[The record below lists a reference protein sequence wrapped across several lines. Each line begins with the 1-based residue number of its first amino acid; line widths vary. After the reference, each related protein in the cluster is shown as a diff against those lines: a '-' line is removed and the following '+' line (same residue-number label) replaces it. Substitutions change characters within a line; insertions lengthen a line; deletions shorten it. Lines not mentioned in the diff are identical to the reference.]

1 MLKTIL
7 GKIHQAD
14 LDYQMIEDGDTV
26 AVGVSGGKDS
36 LLLLYALYRYRHFV
50 QVHDHRDF
58 RVIGIHLEMGF
69 GNMDFEPVRSFM
81 KKYDIPYYDE
91 PTQIY
96 DILKL
101 YPEKNGGISCS
112 RCSQLK
118 KGAMIEAAKRYG
130 ATKTAFAHHG
140 DDAVE
145 TLWMN
150 MMFGGRLSTFEPKM
164 YLTKS
169 QMTFIRPLI
178 YCYEDEI
185 RDAAVNELQLPVVKS
200 TCPNDGYTRR
210 AEAKAFLNQLYNEYP
225 TAHAN
230 CLKALHNK
238 DQLKLF
244 DISGKDQGNNE

>member
-14 LDYQMIEDGDTV
+14 LDYQMIEDGDKI

-36 LLLLYALYRYRHFV
+36 LLLLYALYRYRNFV
-50 QVHDHRDF
+50 QVHDHKDF
-58 RVIGIHLEMGF
+58 QVMGIHLEMGF
-69 GNMDFEPVRSFM
+69 PDMNFQPVREFM
-81 KKYDIPYYDE
+81 GHYGIPYYDE
-91 PTQIY
+91 PTRIY

-101 YPEKNGGISCS
+101 YPEKDGGISCS

-118 KGAMIEAAKRYG
+118 KGAMIQAAKRLG
-130 ATKTAFAHHG
+130 CNKTAFAHHG
-140 DDAVE
+140 DDAIE

-150 MMFGGRLSTFEPKM
+150 MLFGGRLRTFEPKM
-164 YLTKS
+164 YLTRS

-178 YCYEDEI
+178 YCYEQEI
-185 RDAAVNELQLPVVKS
+185 LTTAIHELHLPVVIS
-200 TCPNDGYTRR
+200 TCPNDGYTKR
-210 AEAKAFLNQLYNEYP
+210 AQTKAFLNHLYEEYP
-225 TAHAN
+225 AAHAN

-244 DISGKDQGNNE
+244 DLVNEETKERQ